1 MREINEGIVFSN
13 DIYRILKGK
22 NALNFNYLENGMEI
36 PDKKDID
43 FLRQDFK
50 NDVNRIFNNKVEII
64 EEDEMEKY
72 VYETLEDSEN
82 LPIVSL
88 DKIYINEQSNI
99 NNDLY
104 FLDCTRVEGSK
115 ELVPRKEKDATAVSK
130 QIENIS
136 SILKEKNKKDIIL
149 FDDVVFS
156 GTVLRKIIEQFKQND
171 VDVIGIRACVSTE
184 ESYKYF
190 NENLKKGL
198 KCGCLLGKD
207 VIDQICE
214 RDFYFGIVQ
223 SGISVHSG
231 DGIYK
236 APYFKPYG
244 NPIERA
250 SIPKKFETVFS
261 NNCLLRSMYLWK
273 KIEDK
278 TGRNIYVRDLPERI
292 VHTRKDD
299 RLLDVLRK
307 GMIYDEKDTDRDNG
321 FCR

>member
-1 MREINEGIVFSN
+1 MRQIKEGIVFSN
-13 DIYRILKGK
+13 DIYRILNGK
-22 NALNFNYLENGMEI
+22 NALNFSYLERGMKI
-36 PDKKDID
+36 PEKEHIE

-50 NDVNRIFNNKVEII
+50 NDVNRIFDNKAEII
-64 EEDEMEKY
+64 EEEEMEEY
-72 VYETLEDSEN
+72 VYETLEDSDN
-82 LPIVSL
+82 MPIVSL
-88 DKIYINEQSNI
+88 DKIYINEQSGI

-104 FLDCTRVEGSK
+104 FIDCTRVDGSK
-115 ELVPRKEKDATAVSK
+115 ELVPRKEENAMPVAS

-136 SILKEKNKKDIIL
+136 NILKEKDEKNIL
-149 FDDVVFS
+149 IFDDVVFS
-156 GTVLRKIIEQFKQND
+156 GSVLRKIIDMFKQNSIN
-171 VDVIGIRACVSTE
+171 VQGIRACISTE
-184 ESYKYF
+184 ESYNYF
-190 NENLKKGL
+190 NENLEKGL

-207 VIDQICE
+207 VLDQICE

-223 SGISVHSG
+223 SGISVRSN
-231 DGIYK
+231 DGICK

-278 TGRNIYVRDLPERI
+278 TGRKIYIKDLPERI
-292 VHTRKDD
+292 VHTKKDD